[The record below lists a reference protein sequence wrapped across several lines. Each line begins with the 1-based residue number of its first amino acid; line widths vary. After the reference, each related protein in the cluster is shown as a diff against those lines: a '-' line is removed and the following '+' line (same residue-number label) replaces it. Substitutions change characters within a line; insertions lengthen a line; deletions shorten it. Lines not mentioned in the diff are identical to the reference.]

1 MTTLIPVRL
10 YGPRIV
16 AEPTQMVL
24 IGVLFVVIVLGACT
38 VTGMAVPRWAKAA
51 GFAAVSVVTFVQPFT
66 TDDAFGTG
74 EHWAFGMTGWVLL
87 PLLLTSPVRMIMAAL
102 VFLRVV
108 TAAAA
113 VIGGEMNAGT
123 FELFGYSLASELAV
137 QMIAGF
143 FATDLRRTARLAAEE
158 SEAQS
163 SLIAGQEIAD
173 RVQADYR
180 SRYTALEET
189 TVPLL
194 RALAEGS
201 ITADSDGV
209 RARAA
214 VESARMRRLFLHAD
228 GQLQLHPL
236 AREIQ
241 ELTALGERNG
251 VSVVVEIPPDLSSV
265 DGQVRGSLLA
275 VPALAVAAAREHA
288 RIVVTETPELQVS
301 VVADCDPTRVD
312 DLEAVETT
320 GVQVRVEYDEGLVW
334 VQATAAP
341 TSARAVPLTDVAL

>member
-1 MTTLIPVRL
+1 
-10 YGPRIV
+10 
-16 AEPTQMVL
+16 
-24 IGVLFVVIVLGACT
+24 
-38 VTGMAVPRWAKAA
+38 
-51 GFAAVSVVTFVQPFT
+51 
-66 TDDAFGTG
+66 
-74 EHWAFGMTGWVLL
+74 MTGWVLL

-241 ELTALGERNG
+241 DLTALGERNGG

-265 DGQVRGSLLA
+265 DGQVRSSLLA

-288 RIVVTETPELQVS
+288 RIVVTETPPELQVS
-301 VVADCDPTRVD
+301 VVADCDPPPASTIWKRSRRR
-312 DLEAVETT
+312 
-320 GVQVRVEYDEGLVW
+320 GIQVRVEYDEGLIW

-341 TSARAVPLTDVAL
+341 TSAYPPESKQPTASGTRRHCLTLRGEHHQSRARCPQRKPIR